1 MENIEK
7 YITIDPN
14 IRFGKPTIKGTRIT
28 VYDVLNWFS
37 QGMTMEEVL
46 SDFPELSK
54 EQIRA
59 CFAFAANREQ
69 KLVAV

>member
-7 YITIDPN
+7 NIIIDPN

-37 QGMTMEEVL
+37 QGMSMEEVL
-46 SDFPELSK
+46 SDFPELTE

-69 KLVAV
+69 KLVAI

>member
-7 YITIDPN
+7 YIIIDPN
-14 IRFGKPTIKGTRIT
+14 IRFGNPTIKGTRIT

-37 QGMTMEEVL
+37 QGMSMEEVL
-46 SDFPELSK
+46 SDFPELTE

-69 KLVAV
+69 KLVAI

>member
-7 YITIDPN
+7 YIIIDPN

-37 QGMTMEEVL
+37 QGMSMEEVL
-46 SDFPELSK
+46 SDFPELT
-54 EQIRA
+54 E
-59 CFAFAANREQ
+59 
-69 KLVAV
+69 

>member
-7 YITIDPN
+7 YIIIDPN

-37 QGMTMEEVL
+37 QGMSMEEVL
-46 SDFPELSK
+46 SDFPELTE

-69 KLVAV
+69 KLIAI

>member
-14 IRFGKPTIKGTRIT
+14 IRFGRPTIKGTRIT

-37 QGMTMEEVL
+37 QGMTIEEVL
-46 SDFPELSK
+46 SDFPELSE
-54 EQIRA
+54 EQIRG
-59 CFAFAANREQ
+59 CFAFAAKREQ

>member
-7 YITIDPN
+7 YIIIDPN

-37 QGMTMEEVL
+37 QGMSMEEVL
-46 SDFPELSK
+46 SDFPELTE

-69 KLVAV
+69 KLVAI